1 MSRLSSPAVF
11 PTNRQTENTMRTD
24 IHPEYKKTLITCAC
38 GRVSETQSTVEELH
52 VEICSHCHPFFT
64 GRQKLV
70 DTAGR
75 VERFRAKYGAGSGRV
90 PAALEEPARRGIII
104 APADVEVR
112 EPEAVEQEPETERE
126 AASEAEPTAEVVEAD
141 EAAADEAAE
150 PEAVAEPEAEAA
162 DELEAAL
169 EAQASDEQAAVTE
182 PPAAD
187 EPEES
192 AEPDEAESEK
202 S

>member
-1 MSRLSSPAVF
+1 
-11 PTNRQTENTMRTD
+11 MRTG

-38 GRVSETQSTVEELH
+38 GRVSETRATVDELH

-75 VERFRAKYGAGSGRV
+75 VERFRAKYGTGSGRK
-90 PAALEEPARRGIII
+90 PAAAEDREEPEAE
-104 APADVEVR
+104 AAAAVEEPEAAVDVQEPAAVEVQ
-112 EPEAVEQEPETERE
+112 EPEAVEVQEP
-126 AASEAEPTAEVVEAD
+126 
-141 EAAADEAAE
+141 
-150 PEAVAEPEAEAA
+150 A

-169 EAQASDEQAAVTE
+169 EPEASDDEAAVTE
-182 PPAAD
+182 PAAAD

-192 AEPDEAESEK
+192 ADLAEAESEK